1 MSLRQALAWA
11 LMMIC
16 PPLLA
21 QGAQPFDAAA
31 AFGARESVSD
41 LRLSPSGTSVA
52 YLAPTQG
59 QGSALHTLS
68 LLPGAKDKVA
78 LASDGNPDRLVSCN
92 WVSDSRLV
100 CEVFAL
106 LKDPTFRFLPF
117 TRIVAVNADG
127 SNLQLLSKR
136 ESARSRGVA
145 LGGGSVIDWL
155 PDEDGAVLMTR
166 LYLADDRLGSHLGSS
181 NHGLGVDWLDTASLK
196 TRQLEAPR
204 ADAVDYISDYRGT
217 VRIVGIDLRPTR
229 GQESGVIQ
237 YMYHP
242 QGSHDWRKLG
252 DFDYFHKVGF
262 EPIAVDSDLNLAY
275 GFKHDDGRWALYSMT
290 LDEVPRE
297 RLIYAHPEVDVSGLI
312 RIGRRQRVVGVSYM
326 TDATHA
332 QIFAPE
338 IAGLLT
344 SLSKALPQQPLL
356 RVVDSSSDESKL
368 LVFAGSD
375 SDPGVYYIFDRKS
388 HQLQTFLVA
397 RSQLEGVKLASVK
410 PISYPAADG
419 VMIPAY
425 LTLPP
430 GVTDPK
436 GLPAIVLPHGG
447 PSARDTWGFDWLPQF
462 FAARGF
468 VVLQPNFR
476 GSSGY
481 GEAWFKQ
488 NGFKSWQIAIGDVRA
503 AGHWLL
509 SQGIADP
516 DKLAIVGWSY
526 GGYAALQSA
535 VTDPTLFKAVVA
547 IAPVTDLAALKEE
560 SRNWTDYELVDEY
573 IGNGPHVHEGSPI
586 EHADR
591 IKVPVLL
598 FHAGF
603 DRNVSI
609 EQSRGMA
616 ARLKAVGGS
625 CELVTWEN
633 LDHHL
638 EDSAARAQMLSK
650 SDAFLRQAFAK

>member
-1 MSLRQALAWA
+1 MALKHLLAGA
-11 LMMIC
+11 LITIC

-21 QGAQPFDAAA
+21 QSAQPFDASA

-41 LRLSPSGTSVA
+41 LRLAPNGASVS

-78 LASDGNPDRLVSCN
+78 LSSDGNPDRLVGCN
-92 WVSDSRLV
+92 WVSDLRLV
-100 CEVFAL
+100 CEVSAV
-106 LKDPTFRFLPF
+106 LKDPTYRFLPF
-117 TRIVAVNADG
+117 TRLIAVNADG
-127 SNLQLLSKR
+127 SNMQLLSKR
-136 ESARSRGVA
+136 ENAHSRGLA

-166 LYLADDRLGSHLGSS
+166 QYLADEHLGSHLGSS

-196 TRQLEAPR
+196 TKQIEAPR
-204 ADAVDYISDYRGT
+204 AEAVEYISDYRGT
-217 VRIVGIDLRPTR
+217 VRIVGIDVRRSR
-229 GQESGVIQ
+229 GMESGIIQ
-237 YMYHP
+237 YMYRP
-242 QGSHDWRKLG
+242 KGSREWRQLG
-252 DFDYFHKVGF
+252 DFSYADEVGF
-262 EPIAVDSDLNLAY
+262 NPLAVDPELNVAY
-275 GFKHDDGRWALYSMT
+275 GLKKNDGRWALYSVT
-290 LDEVPRE
+290 LDETPRE
-297 RLIYAHPEVDVSGLI
+297 RLIYGRPDVDVGDLI
-312 RIGRRQRVVGVSYM
+312 RIGRRQRVVGVSYI
-326 TDATHA
+326 TDASHA
-332 QIFAPE
+332 EIFAPE
-338 IAGLLT
+338 IAGLLG
-344 SLSKALPQQPLL
+344 SLSKVLPQQPLL
-356 RVVDSSSDESKL
+356 RIADSSNDESKL

-397 RSQLEGVKLASVK
+397 RSPLEGVKLASVK
-410 PISYPAADG
+410 PMSYPAGDG
-419 VMIPAY
+419 VSIPAY

-430 GVTDPK
+430 GITDPK

-447 PSARDTWGFDWLPQF
+447 PEDRDTWGFDWLPQF
-462 FAARGF
+462 FAARGY

-481 GEAWFKQ
+481 GSDWLQ
-488 NGFKSWQIAIGDVRA
+488 HNGFKSWEVAVGDVLA
-503 AGHWLL
+503 AGHWLV

-516 DKLAIVGWSY
+516 GKLAIIGWSY

-535 VTDPTLFKAVVA
+535 VTDPSVYKAVIG

-560 SRNWTDYELVDEY
+560 SRHWTDYELVDKY
-573 IGNGPHVHEGSPI
+573 LGNGPHIHDGSPI
-586 EHADR
+586 EHADKM
-591 IKVPVLL
+591 KVPVLL

-609 EQSRGMA
+609 EQSRRMA
-616 ARLKAVGGS
+616 ARLKAAGAS

-633 LDHHL
+633 LDHQL

-650 SDAFLRQAFAK
+650 SDAFLRQAFGK